1 MFILIRKANRRLMG
15 RRGLFLCVAEGI
27 KGPAPLPTSLPS
39 FLPLK
44 PRWLPTAEAA
54 FFPEA
59 SLHSGSTRLS
69 CHTGPSCSLSPHF
82 LCHSLCVVFVFCLR
96 KPRDIHGTEANNV
109 ELKTKFLRPYPSNKT
124 ITICSE
130 DKPAIICCILY
141 TAPSPVRGKP
151 CPFPGLSLCD
161 EREQAVPL
169 GSCKIK
175 ESKYNW
181 SHLQKI

>member
-1 MFILIRKANRRLMG
+1 MFILIRKANRLLMERMG
-15 RRGLFLCVAEGI
+15 IFLCIMEGI
-27 KGPAPLPTSLPS
+27 KGPALLPTSLPS
-39 FLPLK
+39 FLPFK
-44 PRWLPTAEAA
+44 PRWLPTAE
-54 FFPEA
+54 PVLPLQPLPLR
-59 SLHSGSTRLS
+59 LHSAALSRLGSLA
-69 CHTGPSCSLSPHF
+69 LSPHF
-82 LCHSLCVVFVFCLR
+82 LCCSLCVDFVFCLR

-130 DKPAIICCILY
+130 DKPAIICRILY
-141 TAPSPVRGKP
+141 TTPSPVRGKH

-161 EREQAVPL
+161 ERERPVPL
-169 GSCKIK
+169 GSCKIR